1 MLRPFLFVQVL
12 LIVGHVP
19 HGTNVELPNINLYT
33 DYLDKSYDVN
43 LPFKVKRPKTI
54 GQQG

>member
-1 MLRPFLFVQVL
+1 MLWPFLFVQVL